1 MGFKIV
7 SIESYFPKKREI
19 FRNKKIIKIT
29 GIKQRYI
36 ASLSESVIQMGY
48 NSAKKII
55 RGKKIN
61 FDFLLFVTQTSPY
74 KFPSAACVL
83 QNKLGLGKNIFSID
97 INMGCSGFIYALS
110 VSKALFSSHK
120 DFKNGLIICAENYTK
135 YINNKN
141 KSCLPIFSDAS
152 TATHVKRA
160 NKEVSKFSY
169 GTDGSGYK
177 DLILENSKNNMF
189 MNGSK
194 VALFTLYTI
203 PKFISVFLKKIK
215 LNLSTIDMFVFHQAS
230 RLVLENLRRKL
241 NIDNQKFPKNL
252 NKYGNTVSST
262 IPLLLRDLNKSKK
275 INNNDK
281 ILLVG
286 YGVGLSWA
294 ACYLKWKRY

>member
-1 MGFKIV
+1 MDFKIV
-7 SIESYFPKKREI
+7 SIESYFPKKREK
-19 FRNKKIIKIT
+19 FRNKKIIKTT

-36 ASLSESVIQMGY
+36 ASLSENVIQMGY

-55 RGKKIN
+55 RGKKIK

-83 QNKLGLGKNIFSID
+83 QNKLGLSKNIFSID
-97 INMGCSGFIYALS
+97 INMGCSGYIYALS
-110 VSKALFSSHK
+110 VSKALFSSNK
-120 DFKNGLIICAENYTK
+120 DFKNGLIICSENYTK
-135 YINNKN
+135 YIKNNN

-152 TATHVKRA
+152 TATHVKKS
-160 NKEVSKFSY
+160 NNEVSKFSY

-177 DLILENSKNNMF
+177 DLILENGKNNMF

-203 PKFISVFLKKIK
+203 PKFINIFLKKIK
-215 LNLSTIDMFVFHQAS
+215 INLSKIDMFVFHQAS
-230 RLVLENLRRKL
+230 RLVLENLRKKL
-241 NIDNQKFPKNL
+241 NIDNKKFPKNL

-286 YGVGLSWA
+286 FGVGLSWA
-294 ACYLKWKRY
+294 ACYLKWKS